1 MLTSFMQ
8 LSKAQILLSSF
19 MGVSGDEMAGQ
30 HHRCNEREFGQTL
43 GVGEGKAC
51 CSAWSSK
58 ELDTPGRLK
67 SNMIK
72 ILVHTN
78 LCLHLLAVSLNS
90 IDLTNILII
99 F

>member
-51 CSAWSSK
+51 CDSWGRK
-58 ELDTPGRLK
+58 ESDMIERLK
-67 SNMIK
+67 
-72 ILVHTN
+72 
-78 LCLHLLAVSLNS
+78 
-90 IDLTNILII
+90 
-99 F
+99 

>member
-30 HHRCNEREFGQTL
+30 HHRCNEREFGQPL

-58 ELDTPGRLK
+58 ELDTTGRLK

-90 IDLTNILII
+90 IVLTNILII

>member
-30 HHRCNEREFGQTL
+30 QHRCNEREFGQPL

-58 ELDTPGRLK
+58 ELDTTGRLK